1 MGSEELRGVLQNTD
15 EVDLTVTGR
24 ISGQESS
31 RPVWFVEEGDR
42 LLLLPVTGTDSNW
55 YKNLRK
61 TPAVGLTAEGAE
73 LHTDAKLIDDPAAV
87 DHVVEAF
94 GAKYG
99 VDRVEEYYPKHD
111 AAVEVP
117 LA

>member
-1 MGSEELRGVLQNTD
+1 MRS
-15 EVDLTVTGR
+15 
-24 ISGQESS
+24 ISPSPAESPARRALARSGSS
-31 RPVWFVEEGDR
+31 RRARNSSFFRSPVLTAIGSR
-42 LLLLPVTGTDSNW
+42 T
-55 YKNLRK
+55 LRK

-73 LHTDAKLIDDPAAV
+73 LHTDAKPIDDPAAV

-99 VDRVEEYYPKHD
+99 ADRVEEYYPKHD
-111 AAVEVP
+111 VAVEVP